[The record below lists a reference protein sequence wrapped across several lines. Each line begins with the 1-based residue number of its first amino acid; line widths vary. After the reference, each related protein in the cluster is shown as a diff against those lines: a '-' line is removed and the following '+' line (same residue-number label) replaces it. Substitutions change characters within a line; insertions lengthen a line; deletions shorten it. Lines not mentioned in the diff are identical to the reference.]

1 MRIPQPDRLS
11 IILTGLAAILFL
23 VALYHVFI
31 SAPTE
36 KTMGDI
42 QRIFYI
48 HLPSAFISFLAFFV
62 VFLMSLLYLLTRKPH
77 WDWAAVSAA
86 EVGVISCAVVLTTG
100 PLWAKPVWGVWW
112 TWDARL
118 TSTLVLFLI
127 YVSYLMLRLYVE
139 DETRRATLAAV
150 VGILGFVDVPLV
162 YVANRVFRTQHPQPV
177 IAGGEGSGLDPRM
190 WVAVLWTFA
199 ALLTWSVFL
208 FLLRYRLEKNRSALL
223 ELSRHYRV

>member
-31 SAPTE
+31 GAPTE

-177 IAGGEGSGLDPRM
+177 IAGGEDSGLDPRM

>member
-150 VGILGFVDVPLV
+150 VGILGFVDVPV
-162 YVANRVFRTQHPQPV
+162 V
-177 IAGGEGSGLDPRM
+177 
-190 WVAVLWTFA
+190 
-199 ALLTWSVFL
+199 
-208 FLLRYRLEKNRSALL
+208 
-223 ELSRHYRV
+223 